1 MQQSRA
7 LNRPPSAWQQKFSDR
22 DRRQELMKVPQAFQR
37 FVDVFGDGMF
47 KGRSRRV
54 GRICAA
60 YLFFLVAL
68 IPGSTSVG
76 NVTKTITALV
86 TETVILPCRITVDGE
101 LPTLEWSKE
110 GLSPPNITFLYRDGC
125 ETFGMKNPALLYR
138 TNLVLNELKDGNISQ
153 IIYNLRPSDGGVYQ
167 CRTFRGGQWEVHA
180 VLVLNVGAASEPKLT
195 VVPSTS
201 GVTLECT
208 AQCWFPEPEITL
220 LDDGGNEIKAGNPT
234 RVSAPEC
241 FTVTV
246 RADVQ
251 TPTNRVTCRVHEAL
265 LNQTRNTEIF
275 IPDHWMQFCSNVAI
289 TTGFTVFILTGL
301 IACGIT
307 YLLHRKF
314 CGMRPDPC
322 LSRCE
327 DQRSTA
333 SPEKDHMNP
342 KSSHMKSEKER
353 PKSNSSGTSQQDQS
367 RRDCR
372 ASLNDTEQ
380 ETQHSSYNR
389 STGPATSKMKDTG
402 VAVSRQDKVPSPQKK
417 DRPENNPASPPKEPT
432 RLSVPSFHRSLS
444 HRSNASEESEL
455 LIEKP

>member
-1 MQQSRA
+1 
-7 LNRPPSAWQQKFSDR
+7 
-22 DRRQELMKVPQAFQR
+22 
-37 FVDVFGDGMF
+37 MF
-47 KGRSRRV
+47 KSRSRRA
-54 GRICAA
+54 GIWTA
-60 YLFFLVAL
+60 YLYFLVAL

-76 NVTKTITALV
+76 NVTKTITAFV

-167 CRTFRGGQWEVHA
+167 CRTFKGGQWKVHA
-180 VLVLNVGAASEPKLT
+180 VLVLNVGAVSEPKLT

-208 AQCWFPEPEITL
+208 AQCWFPEPEITM
-220 LDDGGNEIKAGNPT
+220 LDDGGNEIIAGNPT
-234 RVSAPEC
+234 RVSASEC

-251 TPTNRVTCRVHEAL
+251 TLTNRVICRVHEAL
-265 LNQTRNTEIF
+265 LNQTRKTEIF
-275 IPDHWMQFCSNVAI
+275 IPDHWMQSCSNMASS
-289 TTGFTVFILTGL
+289 TGITVFILTGL
-301 IACGIT
+301 ILCGIA
-307 YLLHRKF
+307 YLLQGKF
-314 CGMRPDPC
+314 CGMRPNPC
-322 LSRCE
+322 LPRCE

-342 KSSHMKSEKER
+342 KSSQMKPEQER
-353 PKSNSSGTSQQDQS
+353 LKSNPSGTSQQDQS

-372 ASLNDTEQ
+372 DPLNGTEQ
-380 ETQHSSYNR
+380 ETQHSSSDR
-389 STGPATSKMKDTG
+389 STGPATSKMKDAG
-402 VAVSRQDKVPSPQKK
+402 LADKYPSPQKK
-417 DRPENNPASPPKEPT
+417 DGPENNPASAPKET
-432 RLSVPSFHRSLS
+432 NRLRVPSLHRSLS
-444 HRSNASEESEL
+444 HRSSSSEESEL